1 MSAVQEIVFQTREQ
15 KLDKGSWE
23 AGPWMT
29 EPDYAVWV
37 DEATGL
43 DCMVKRNGFGALC
56 GYVGV
61 PEGHK
66 FFEVD
71 YNDIPYGR
79 GGPQDVHGGLTY
91 ARECSGGIC
100 HVAQPGRP
108 EHVWW
113 LGFDCAHNGDY
124 SPGMPSGFMGRGY
137 PDGYKNFE
145 FVVREIQKLAS
156 LLS

>member
-1 MSAVQEIVFQTREQ
+1 MIKMSAVVFQENVVSM
-15 KLDKGSWE
+15 DKSTWE
-23 AGPWMT
+23 SGPWST

-43 DCMVKRNGFGALC
+43 DCMIKRNGAGALC

-79 GGPQDVHGGLTY
+79 GGPHAVHGGLTY
-91 ARECSGGIC
+91 TRECSGGVC

-108 EHVWW
+108 EHVWR
-113 LGFDCAHNGDY
+113 LCAWY
-124 SPGMPSGFMGRGY
+124 AAWFRGRI
-137 PDGYKNFE
+137 PRRVQE
-145 FVVREIQKLAS
+145 L
-156 LLS
+156 